1 MIVSDL
7 QTLTTSEIKLLQQ
20 KKKMVEKWIKRYE
33 EVENIQIGHIIREL

>member
-33 EVENIQIGHIIREL
+33 ALENIQIGHIIREL